1 MLGNY
6 HGSDE
11 LLLFVFLANNSEY
24 SQCVPTGPQTPSA
37 GFVVR
42 RRKGWQVHKDKKMRA
57 QRGQEIEFVNEMVR
71 QGVSPAPFRHPI
83 DCMDFTTQVL
93 DCSLPRKQALGLQ
106 RHKKDRWS
114 DLKL

>member
-1 MLGNY
+1 MRSERTSK
-6 HGSDE
+6 H
-11 LLLFVFLANNSEY
+11 LLRAPL
-24 SQCVPTGPQTPSA
+24 CV
-37 GFVVR
+37 VEK
-42 RRKGWQVHKDKKMRA
+42 KGWQVHKDKKMRA

-106 RHKKDRWS
+106 RAQKGSVVRSETIIKVNHSRP
-114 DLKL
+114 LRG